1 MLLNDAQE
9 TGATIPQSG
18 WTPEMARSIT
28 LTLCLLIATP
38 ALAQQA
44 PADDSPP
51 RPRIGLVLSG
61 GGARGLA
68 HVGVLKVLD
77 ELRVPVD
84 AIAGTSMGAVIGGLY
99 ASGMTAAEIEALV
112 KSVDWNAA
120 FRDRPPR
127 SDLNFRRKQDD
138 REFLVRFPLGL
149 QAGKFRVP
157 RGLIQGQKLTQI
169 LRRATISVA
178 GIDDFNRLP
187 TRFRAI
193 ATDLETGDRRVLAS
207 GDLTEALRASMSAP
221 GVFAPVEL
229 DGRLLVDG
237 GLVENLPVDV
247 AKEMGVDIVIAVD
260 VGFQPVGRRE
270 LNSALA
276 VSNQMLTI
284 MMQRE
289 TDRQRQLL
297 VDGDVLIEPP
307 LGTMQ
312 SLDFMVVDQTVTHGV
327 DGARGQAAR
336 LAALSVSEAQWQ
348 QYVAARAAGE
358 STLPEILFVRVD
370 AKSARYRERIEA
382 ELAPV
387 VGKTLDPGAMEW
399 RLSHLYGDDNFE
411 SLDYKIV
418 RDQEAEG
425 IEVAA
430 RRKSWGP
437 NYVRFGLELQDD
449 FEGSNSFNAGVR
461 TQVTEVNKYGAEW
474 QTDLRIGADP
484 RFSTEF
490 YQPIGYDWDWF
501 VAPRLL
507 VERRNFDFFSG
518 DERLA
523 TYRVRNQEA
532 GLDVGREF
540 ASWGELRVGL
550 IRGGGDQQLLV
561 GDPGDTDLPPRID
574 FNRGELYSRFTL
586 DRLDDVYFPR
596 HGAFFTLQWNGPRK
610 GLGADVNADRIS
622 FDWMLARSWGRSTYV
637 LWTTG
642 GVAVSGPQDLVQD
655 FYSLGGLF
663 NLSGLPVDSLSG
675 PHFGVARALYY
686 RHVGSGG
693 EGFLNVPTYVGVSL
707 EIGNVWQ
714 RRSDI
719 DFESARFN
727 GAAFL
732 GFDTFLGPIYLAAG
746 LDEDGSRSFYL
757 MLGRL
762 R

>member
-1 MLLNDAQE
+1 
-9 TGATIPQSG
+9 
-18 WTPEMARSIT
+18 MARSIT
-28 LTLCLLIATP
+28 LALCLLIAAP

-44 PADDSPP
+44 PVDEPPP

-77 ELRVPVD
+77 ELRVQVD

-112 KSVDWNAA
+112 RTVDWNSA
-120 FRDRPPR
+120 FRDHPPR

-149 QAGKFRVP
+149 KAGKFRVP
-157 RGLIQGQKLTQI
+157 HGLIQGQKLTQI
-169 LRRATISVA
+169 LRRATISIA
-178 GIDDFNRLP
+178 GIDDFDRLP
-187 TRFRAI
+187 TRFRAV
-193 ATDLETGDRRVLAS
+193 ATDLETGERRVLAG

-229 DGRLLVDG
+229 DDRLLVDG

-260 VGFQPVGRRE
+260 VGFQPVGRSE

-276 VSNQMLTI
+276 VSNQMLSI

-289 TDRQRQLL
+289 TERQRELL
-297 VDGDVLIEPP
+297 VDRDVLIEPS
-307 LGTMQ
+307 LGNML
-312 SLDFMVVDQTVTHGV
+312 SLDFTVVDQTVTHGV
-327 DGARGQAAR
+327 DGARRQAAR
-336 LAALSVSEAQWQ
+336 LAALGVSEAQWQ
-348 QYVAARAAGE
+348 RFVAARAAGE
-358 STLPEILFVRVD
+358 STLPEIQFVRVD
-370 AKSARYRERIEA
+370 ARSDRYRERIEA
-382 ELAPV
+382 ELSPI
-387 VGKTLDPGAMEW
+387 VGMPLDPGAMER
-399 RLSHLYGDDNFE
+399 RLSHLYGDGNFE

-418 RDQEAEG
+418 RDHEAEG

-461 TQVTEVNKYGAEW
+461 TLVTEVNKYGAEW
-474 QTDLRIGADP
+474 QTDLRIGARP
-484 RFSTEF
+484 RFSTDF
-490 YQPIGYDWDWF
+490 YQPLGYAWDWF

-532 GLDVGREF
+532 GLDLGREF
-540 ASWGELRVGL
+540 GNWGELRVGL
-550 IRGGGDQQLLV
+550 IRGEGEQQLLV
-561 GDPGDTDLPPRID
+561 GNAADPDLPPRID
-574 FNRGELYSRFTL
+574 FNRGELYSRLIL

-596 HGAFFTLQWNGPRK
+596 HGESFTLQWNGPRK
-610 GLGADVNADRIS
+610 GLGADANADRIS
-622 FDWMLARSWGRSTYV
+622 FDWLLARSLGRSTYV

-642 GVAVSGPQDLVQD
+642 GAVVSGPQDSVQD

-663 NLSGLPVDSLSG
+663 NLSGLPADSLSG

-686 RHVGSGG
+686 RRVGSGG
-693 EGFLNVPTYVGVSL
+693 GGFLNVPTYVGVSL
-707 EIGNVWQ
+707 EVGDVWES
-714 RRSDI
+714 RSDI
-719 DFESARFN
+719 DFNSARVN

-732 GFDTFLGPIYLAAG
+732 GFDTYLGPIYLAAG
-746 LDEDGSRSFYL
+746 VSEGGDRSFYL
-757 MLGRL
+757 LLGRV

>member
-1 MLLNDAQE
+1 MLLMPR
-9 TGATIPQSG
+9 TIAL
-18 WTPEMARSIT
+18 M
-28 LTLCLLIATP
+28 LYLLVANP

-44 PADDSPP
+44 PADDPP
-51 RPRIGLVLSG
+51 ARPRIGLVLSG

-77 ELRVPVD
+77 EMHVPVD

-99 ASGMTAAEIEALV
+99 ASGKSAAEIEALV
-112 KSVDWNAA
+112 RTVDWNSA

-127 SDLNFRRKQDD
+127 SDLNFRRKLDD
-138 REFLVRFPLGL
+138 REYLVRFPLGL
-149 QAGKFRVP
+149 KAGKFRVP

-169 LRRATISVA
+169 LRRETISSA
-178 GIDDFNRLP
+178 GIDDFDRLP
-187 TRFRAI
+187 TRFRAV
-193 ATDLETGDRRVLAS
+193 ATDLETGDRRVLAG

-229 DGRLLVDG
+229 NGRLLVDG

-247 AKEMGVDIVIAVD
+247 AKAMGVDVVIAVD

-289 TDRQRQLL
+289 TDRQRELL
-297 VDGDVLIEPP
+297 VDGDLLIEPP
-307 LGTMQ
+307 LGKMP
-312 SLDFMVVDQTVTHGV
+312 SMDFTVVEQTVAQGV
-327 DGARGQAAR
+327 IGARDQAAR
-336 LAALSVSEAQWQ
+336 LAALSIDADEWERYLAS
-348 QYVAARAAGE
+348 RAAGQ
-358 STLPEILFVRVD
+358 STPPEIQFVRVD
-370 AKSARYRERIEA
+370 AKSGRYRDRIEA
-382 ELAPV
+382 ELSPV
-387 VGKTLDPGAMEW
+387 VGRNLDPAAMER

-418 RDQEAEG
+418 RDKDAQG
-425 IEVAA
+425 IEVSA

-449 FEGSNSFNAGVR
+449 FEGSNSFNAGMR

-474 QTDLRIGADP
+474 QTDLRVGANP

-490 YQPIGYDWDWF
+490 YQPIGYAWNWF

-507 VERRNFDFFSG
+507 VERRNFDVMSG
-518 DERLA
+518 DLRLA

-540 ASWGELRVGL
+540 GNSGELRLGI
-550 IRGGGDQQLLV
+550 IRGEGDQQLLV
-561 GDPGDTDLPPRID
+561 GDTGDPTLPAQDD
-574 FNRGELYSRFTL
+574 FHRGEIYSRFSL

-596 HGAFFTLQWNGPRK
+596 HGESLILQWNGPRS
-610 GLGADVNADRIS
+610 GLGADVTSNRVS
-622 FDWMLARSWGRSTYV
+622 FDWMLARSWGRNTWV
-637 LWTTG
+637 LWTSG
-642 GVAVSGPQDLVQD
+642 GAVVSGPQDSVQD

-663 NLSGLPVDSLSG
+663 NLSGLPADSLSG
-675 PHFGVARALYY
+675 PHFGIARALYF
-686 RHVGSGG
+686 RRIGGSG
-693 EGFLNVPTYVGVSL
+693 EGFLNVPTYAGVSF
-707 EIGNVWQ
+707 EAGNVWE
-714 RRSDI
+714 RRGDVDLDST
-719 DFESARFN
+719 RLN
-727 GAAFL
+727 GSVYL
-732 GFDTFLGPIYLAAG
+732 GFDTFLGPVYLAAG

>member
-1 MLLNDAQE
+1 MTRA
-9 TGATIPQSG
+9 IS
-18 WTPEMARSIT
+18 
-28 LTLCLLIATP
+28 LTLWLLIAAP

-44 PADDSPP
+44 PAGDPP
-51 RPRIGLVLSG
+51 TRPRIGLVLSG

-77 ELRVPVD
+77 EMHVPVD

-99 ASGMTAAEIEALV
+99 ASGKSATEIEALV
-112 KSVDWNAA
+112 RTVDWNSA

-127 SDLNFRRKQDD
+127 SDLNFRRKLDD
-138 REFLVRFPLGL
+138 REYLVRFPLGL
-149 QAGKFRVP
+149 KAGKFRVP

-169 LRRATISVA
+169 LRRETIAIA
-178 GIDDFNRLP
+178 GIDDFDRLP
-187 TRFRAI
+187 TRFRAV
-193 ATDLETGDRRVLAS
+193 ATDLETGDRRVLAG

-229 DGRLLVDG
+229 NGRLLVDG

-247 AKEMGVDIVIAVD
+247 AKAMGVDIVIAVD

-289 TDRQRQLL
+289 TDRQRALL

-307 LGTMQ
+307 LGTMA
-312 SLDFMVVDQTVTHGV
+312 SLDFTVVDQTIAHG
-327 DGARGQAAR
+327 DAAARAQAAR
-336 LAALSVSEAQWQ
+336 LSALSVTEAEWQ
-348 QYVAARAAGE
+348 HYVAARAGGE
-358 STLPEILFVRVD
+358 STPPEIRFVRVD
-370 AKSARYRERIEA
+370 MKSRRYQERIEA

-387 VGKTLDPGAMEW
+387 VGRTLDAGDMER

-418 RDQEAEG
+418 RDSGTQG
-425 IEVAA
+425 IEVSA

-474 QTDLRIGADP
+474 QTDLRVGAEP

-490 YQPIGYDWDWF
+490 YQPIGYAWDWF
-501 VAPRLL
+501 VAPHLL
-507 VERRNFDFFSG
+507 VERRNFDFIAG
-518 DERLA
+518 DQRLA
-523 TYRVRNQEA
+523 TFRVRNQQV

-540 ASWGELRVGL
+540 GSWGELRAGL
-550 IRGGGDQQLLV
+550 IRGEGDQNLLV
-561 GDPGDTDLPPRID
+561 GDPADPGLPPASD
-574 FNRGELYSRFTL
+574 FHRGEVYARFSL

-596 HGAFFTLQWNGPRK
+596 SGQSFVLQWNGPRN
-610 GLGADVNADRIS
+610 GLGADANSNRIS
-622 FDWMLARSWGRSTYV
+622 FDWMQARSWGRNTWV

-642 GVAVSGPQDLVQD
+642 GAVVSGPQDSVQD
-655 FYSLGGLF
+655 FFTLGGLF
-663 NLSGLPVDSLSG
+663 NLSGLPADSLSG
-675 PHFGVARALYY
+675 PHFGIARALYY
-686 RHVGSGG
+686 RRIGSGG
-693 EGFLNVPTYVGVSL
+693 EGFLNVPTYAGVSL
-707 EIGNVWQ
+707 EAGNVWD
-714 RRSDI
+714 RRSDVGLDSTRI
-719 DFESARFN
+719 N
-727 GAAFL
+727 GAAYL

-746 LDEDGSRSFYL
+746 LDEHGGRSFYL

>member
-1 MLLNDAQE
+1 
-9 TGATIPQSG
+9 
-18 WTPEMARSIT
+18 MARTIV
-28 LTLCLLIATP
+28 LAICLLAGAP
-38 ALAQQA
+38 ALGQQA
-44 PADDSPP
+44 PAGDPP
-51 RPRIGLVLSG
+51 SRPRIGLVLSG

-68 HVGVLKVLD
+68 HVGVLKVMD
-77 ELRVPVD
+77 ELHVPVD
-84 AIAGTSMGAVIGGLY
+84 AVAGTSMGAVIGGLY
-99 ASGMTAAEIEALV
+99 ASGKSASEIESLV
-112 KSVDWNAA
+112 RSVDWNSA

-127 SDLNFRRKQDD
+127 SDLNFRRKLDD
-138 REFLVRFPLGL
+138 REYLVRLPLGL
-149 QAGKFRVP
+149 KAGKFRVP

-169 LRRATISVA
+169 LRRETISNA
-178 GIDDFNRLP
+178 GIDDFDRLP
-187 TRFRAI
+187 TRFRAV
-193 ATDLETGDRRVLAS
+193 ATDLETGDRRVLAG

-229 DGRLLVDG
+229 NGRLLVDG

-247 AKEMGVDIVIAVD
+247 AKAMGVDVVIAVD

-289 TDRQRQLL
+289 TDRQRELL
-297 VDGDVLIEPP
+297 VDGDVLIEPM
-307 LGTMQ
+307 LGTML
-312 SLDFMVVDQTVTHGV
+312 SLDFTAVDRTIAHGAAA
-327 DGARGQAAR
+327 ARAQAAQ
-336 LAALSVSEAQWQ
+336 LAALGVTGDEWQ
-348 QYVAARAAGE
+348 RYLAARAGGKSAP
-358 STLPEILFVRVD
+358 PEIQFVRVD
-370 AKSARYRERIEA
+370 MKSRRYQERIEA
-382 ELAPV
+382 QLSPV
-387 VGKTLDPGAMEW
+387 IGRTLDAGDMER

-418 RDQEAEG
+418 RDQGTQG
-425 IEVAA
+425 IEVSA

-474 QTDLRIGADP
+474 QTDLRVGANP

-490 YQPIGYDWDWF
+490 YQPIGYAWDWF
-501 VAPRLL
+501 VAPHLL
-507 VERRNFDFFSG
+507 VERRNFDFIPG

-540 ASWGELRVGL
+540 GSWGELRTGL
-550 IRGGGDQQLLV
+550 IRGEGDQKLLV
-561 GDPGDTDLPPRID
+561 GDAADPGLPPASD
-574 FNRGELYSRFTL
+574 FHRGEVYARFSL

-596 HGAFFTLQWNGPRK
+596 NGQSFILQWNGPRA
-610 GLGADVNADRIS
+610 GLGADVNSDRIS
-622 FDWMLARSWGRSTYV
+622 FDWMLARSWGRNTWV

-642 GVAVSGPQDLVQD
+642 GNVVSGPQDSVQD

-663 NLSGLPVDSLSG
+663 NLSGLPADSLSG
-675 PHFGVARALYY
+675 PHFGVARVLYY
-686 RHVGSGG
+686 RRIGSGG
-693 EGFLNVPTYVGVSL
+693 EGFLNVPTYAGVSL
-707 EIGNVWQ
+707 EAGNVWE

-719 DFESARFN
+719 DFDSARIN
-727 GAAFL
+727 GAAYL

-746 LDEDGSRSFYL
+746 VDEDGSRSFYL

>member
-1 MLLNDAQE
+1 VLLN
-9 TGATIPQSG
+9 I
-18 WTPEMARSIT
+18 ARSIT
-28 LTLCLLIATP
+28 LTLCLLIAAP

-44 PADDSPP
+44 PADAPPP

-77 ELRVPVD
+77 EMHVPVD

-112 KSVDWNAA
+112 KTVDWNAA

-138 REFLVRFPLGL
+138 REFLVRIPLGL
-149 QAGKFRVP
+149 KAGKFRVP
-157 RGLIQGQKLTQI
+157 RGLIQGQKLTQM
-169 LRRATISVA
+169 LRRETISVA
-178 GIDDFNRLP
+178 GIDDFDRLP
-187 TRFRAI
+187 TRFRAV
-193 ATDLETGDRRVLAS
+193 ATDLETGDRRVLAG

-229 DGRLLVDG
+229 NGRLLVDG

-247 AKEMGVDIVIAVD
+247 AREMGVDIVIAVD
-260 VGFQPVGRRE
+260 VGFQPVSRRE

-276 VSNQMLTI
+276 VSNQMLSI

-289 TDRQRQLL
+289 TDRQRELL

-307 LGTMQ
+307 LGTML
-312 SLDFMVVDQTVTHGV
+312 SLDFTVVDQTVQRGA
-327 DGARGQAAR
+327 DGARGEVAR
-336 LAALSVSEAQWQ
+336 LAELSVGEAEWQ
-348 QYVAARAAGE
+348 HYVAARAAGE
-358 STLPEILFVRVD
+358 SKLPDIQFVRVD
-370 AKSARYRERIEA
+370 AKSRRYRERIEA
-382 ELAPV
+382 ELSPV
-387 VGKTLDPGAMEW
+387 VGKPLDPGAMEQ

-411 SLDYKIV
+411 SLDYRIV
-418 RDQEAEG
+418 RDHEAEG
-425 IEVAA
+425 VEVSA

-474 QTDLRIGADP
+474 QTDLRIGASP
-484 RFSTEF
+484 RFLTEF
-490 YQPIGYDWDWF
+490 YQPIGYAWNWF
-501 VAPRLL
+501 IAPRLL
-507 VERRNFDFFSG
+507 VERRNFDFIQD

-540 ASWGELRVGL
+540 GSWGELRVGL
-550 IRGGGDQQLLV
+550 TRGEGDQQLLV
-561 GDPGDTDLPPRID
+561 GNAADPNLPPRSD
-574 FNRGELYSRFTL
+574 FERGELYSRFTL

-596 HGAFFTLQWNGPRK
+596 NGESFTLQWNGPRK

-622 FDWMLARSWGRSTYV
+622 IDWLLARSSGRNTFV
-637 LWTTG
+637 LWTSG
-642 GVAVSGPQDLVQD
+642 GVAVSGPQDSVQD
-655 FYSLGGLF
+655 FYTLGGLF
-663 NLSGLPVDSLSG
+663 NLSGLPVESLSG

-686 RHVGSGG
+686 RRVGSGG
-693 EGFLNVPTYVGVSL
+693 RGFLNVPTYAGISL
-707 EIGNVWQ
+707 ELGNVWE

-719 DFESARFN
+719 DVDSARFN
-727 GAAFL
+727 SAAFL
-732 GFDTFLGPIYLAAG
+732 GLDTFLGPVYLAAG
-746 LDEDGSRSFYL
+746 VDEHGSRSFYL

>member
-1 MLLNDAQE
+1 VLLN
-9 TGATIPQSG
+9 
-18 WTPEMARSIT
+18 MACSIT
-28 LTLCLLIATP
+28 FTLCLLIATP

-44 PADDSPP
+44 PADDPP
-51 RPRIGLVLSG
+51 PHPRIGLVLSG

-77 ELRVPVD
+77 EMHVPVD

-99 ASGMTAAEIEALV
+99 ASGMTAAEIEVLV
-112 KSVDWNAA
+112 KTVDWNAA

-149 QAGKFRVP
+149 KAGKFRVP
-157 RGLIQGQKLTQI
+157 RGLIQGQKLAQM
-169 LRRATISVA
+169 LRRETISVA
-178 GIDDFNRLP
+178 GIDEFDRLP
-187 TRFRAI
+187 TRFRAV
-193 ATDLETGDRRVLAS
+193 ATDLETGKRHVLAS

-229 DGRLLVDG
+229 NGRLLVDG

-247 AKEMGVDIVIAVD
+247 GKEMGVDIVIAVD

-289 TDRQRQLL
+289 TDRQRELL
-297 VDGDVLIEPP
+297 VDGDVLIEPL
-307 LGTMQ
+307 LGTMP
-312 SLDFMVVDQTVTHGV
+312 SLDFTVVDQTVKRGA
-327 DGARGQAAR
+327 DGARAQAAR
-336 LAALSVSEAQWQ
+336 LAGLSIGETEWRR
-348 QYVAARAAGE
+348 YVAARAAGE
-358 STLPEILFVRVD
+358 STLPEIQFVRVD

-382 ELAPV
+382 ELSSVIGIP
-387 VGKTLDPGAMEW
+387 LDPGAMER
-399 RLSHLYGDDNFE
+399 RLSHLYGDGNFE

-418 RDQEAEG
+418 RDHEAEG

-449 FEGSNSFNAGVR
+449 FEGSNSFNASVR

-474 QTDLRIGADP
+474 QTDLRVGANP
-484 RFSTEF
+484 RFLTEF
-490 YQPIGYDWDWF
+490 YQPLGYAWDWF
-501 VAPRLL
+501 VAPSLL

-540 ASWGELRVGL
+540 GNWAELRVGL
-550 IRGGGDQQLLV
+550 IRGEGDQQLLV
-561 GDPGDTDLPPRID
+561 GNAADPDLPPRID
-574 FNRGELYSRFTL
+574 FERGEVYSRFTL

-596 HGAFFTLQWNGPRK
+596 HGESFALQWNGARK

-622 FDWMLARSWGRSTYV
+622 FDWLLARSWGPSTYV

-642 GVAVSGPQDLVQD
+642 GVAVSGPQDAVQD

-663 NLSGLPVDSLSG
+663 NLSGLPADSLSG
-675 PHFGVARALYY
+675 PHFGIARAIYY
-686 RHVGSGG
+686 RRLGSSG
-693 EGFLNVPTYVGVSL
+693 EGFLNVPTYVGISL
-707 EIGNVWQ
+707 EVGNVWES
-714 RRSDI
+714 RSAI
-719 DFESARFN
+719 DFNSARVN

-746 LDEDGSRSFYL
+746 VGEGGDRRFYL
-757 MLGRL
+757 LLGRV

>member
-1 MLLNDAQE
+1 MNRA
-9 TGATIPQSG
+9 
-18 WTPEMARSIT
+18 IT
-28 LTLCLLIATP
+28 LTLWLLFAAP
-38 ALAQQA
+38 AQAQQA
-44 PADDSPP
+44 PAGDPPP
-51 RPRIGLVLSG
+51 RPRVGLVLSG

-77 ELRVPVD
+77 QMRVPVD

-99 ASGMTAAEIEALV
+99 ASGRSAAEIEALV
-112 KSVDWNAA
+112 RTVDWNSA
-120 FRDRPPR
+120 FKDRPPR
-127 SDLNFRRKQDD
+127 SDLNFRRKLDD
-138 REFLVRFPLGL
+138 REYLVRFPLGL
-149 QAGKFRVP
+149 KAGKFRVP

-169 LRRATISVA
+169 LRRETISIA
-178 GIDDFNRLP
+178 GIDDFDRLP
-187 TRFRAI
+187 TRFRAV
-193 ATDLETGDRRVLAS
+193 ATDLETGDRRVLAG

-229 DGRLLVDG
+229 NGRLLVDG

-247 AKEMGVDIVIAVD
+247 AKAMGVDIVIAVD

-289 TDRQRQLL
+289 TDRQRELL
-297 VDGDVLIEPP
+297 VDGDVLIEPM
-307 LGTMQ
+307 LGTMP
-312 SLDFMVVDQTVTHGV
+312 SLDFTVVDQTIAHG
-327 DGARGQAAR
+327 DAAARAQAAQ
-336 LAALSVSEAQWQ
+336 LSALSVTEAEWQ
-348 QYVAARAAGE
+348 HYVAARAGGA
-358 STLPEILFVRVD
+358 SAPPEIQFVRVD
-370 AKSARYRERIEA
+370 SKSRRYQERIEA
-382 ELAPV
+382 ELGPV
-387 VGKTLDPGAMEW
+387 VGKTLDAGDMER

-418 RDQEAEG
+418 RDRGAQG

-474 QTDLRIGADP
+474 QTDLRVGAEP

-490 YQPIGYDWDWF
+490 YQPIGYAWNWF
-501 VAPRLL
+501 VAPQLL
-507 VERRNFDFFSG
+507 VERRNFDFISG
-518 DERLA
+518 DQRLA
-523 TYRVRNQEA
+523 TFRVRNQQV

-540 ASWGELRVGL
+540 GSWGELRAGL
-550 IRGGGDQQLLV
+550 IRGEGDQNLLV
-561 GDPGDTDLPPRID
+561 GDPADPDLPPATD
-574 FNRGELYSRFTL
+574 FHRGEVYARFSL

-596 HGAFFTLQWNGPRK
+596 RGQSFVLQWNGPRN
-610 GLGADVNADRIS
+610 GLGADTNSDRIS
-622 FDWMLARSWGRSTYV
+622 FDWMLARSWGRNTWV

-642 GVAVSGPQDLVQD
+642 GAVVSGPQASVQD
-655 FYSLGGLF
+655 FFTLGGLF
-663 NLSGLPVDSLSG
+663 NLSGLPADSLSG

-686 RHVGSGG
+686 RRIGSGG
-693 EGFLNVPTYVGVSL
+693 EGFLNVPTYAGVSL
-707 EIGNVWQ
+707 EAGNVWE
-714 RRSDI
+714 RRSDVGLDSTRI
-719 DFESARFN
+719 N
-727 GAAFL
+727 GAAYL

-746 LDEDGSRSFYL
+746 LDEHGGRSFYL

>member
-1 MLLNDAQE
+1 
-9 TGATIPQSG
+9 
-18 WTPEMARSIT
+18 MARSIT
-28 LTLCLLIATP
+28 LTLCLLIAAP

-44 PADDSPP
+44 PADAPPP

-77 ELRVPVD
+77 EMHVPVD

-112 KSVDWNAA
+112 KTVDWNAA

-138 REFLVRFPLGL
+138 REFLVRIPLGL
-149 QAGKFRVP
+149 KAGKFRVP
-157 RGLIQGQKLTQI
+157 RGLIQGQKLTQM
-169 LRRATISVA
+169 LRRETISVA
-178 GIDDFNRLP
+178 GIDDFDRLP
-187 TRFRAI
+187 TRFRAV
-193 ATDLETGDRRVLAS
+193 ATDLETGDRRVLAG

-229 DGRLLVDG
+229 NGRLLVDG

-247 AKEMGVDIVIAVD
+247 AREMGVDIVIAVD

-276 VSNQMLTI
+276 VSNQMLSI

-289 TDRQRQLL
+289 TDRQRELL

-307 LGTMQ
+307 LGTML
-312 SLDFMVVDQTVTHGV
+312 SLDFTVVDQTVQRGA
-327 DGARGQAAR
+327 DGARGEAAR
-336 LAALSVSEAQWQ
+336 LAELSVGEAEWQ
-348 QYVAARAAGE
+348 HYVAARAAGE
-358 STLPEILFVRVD
+358 SKLPDIQFVRVD
-370 AKSARYRERIEA
+370 AKSRRYRERIEA
-382 ELAPV
+382 ELSPV
-387 VGKTLDPGAMEW
+387 VGKPLDPGAMEQ

-411 SLDYKIV
+411 SLDYRIV
-418 RDQEAEG
+418 RDHEAEG
-425 IEVAA
+425 VEVSA

-474 QTDLRIGADP
+474 QTDLRIGASP
-484 RFSTEF
+484 RFLTEF
-490 YQPIGYDWDWF
+490 YQPIGYAWNWF
-501 VAPRLL
+501 IAPRLL
-507 VERRNFDFFSG
+507 VERRSFDFIQD

-540 ASWGELRVGL
+540 GSWGELRVGL
-550 IRGGGDQQLLV
+550 TRGEGDQQLLV
-561 GDPGDTDLPPRID
+561 GNAADPNLPPRSD
-574 FNRGELYSRFTL
+574 FERGELYSRFTL

-596 HGAFFTLQWNGPRK
+596 NGESFTLQWNGPRK

-622 FDWMLARSWGRSTYV
+622 FDWLLARSSGRNTFV
-637 LWTTG
+637 LWASG
-642 GVAVSGPQDLVQD
+642 GAAVSGPQDSVQD
-655 FYSLGGLF
+655 FYTLGGLF
-663 NLSGLPVDSLSG
+663 NLSGLPVESLSG

-686 RHVGSGG
+686 RRVGSGG
-693 EGFLNVPTYVGVSL
+693 RGFLNVPTYAGISL
-707 EIGNVWQ
+707 ELGNVWE

-719 DFESARFN
+719 DVDSARFN
-727 GAAFL
+727 SAAFL
-732 GFDTFLGPIYLAAG
+732 GLDTFLGPVYLAAG
-746 LDEDGSRSFYL
+746 VDERGSRSFYL